1 MSGELSAIERLAIA
15 EEARRETYRDIC
27 MLQDSLAAETDF
39 AAIEKLEYQLDQ
51 LNKACAMFVQDIEL
65 YDPDAKAEHATEA
78 QAVVR
83 RNRPL
88 VRLPSRVF
96 EGPELRRE
104 GLRLRAA
111 SHLRPR
117 VATALLRGSE
127 VPMATWQLAINA
139 SSPNIPPDLR
149 ARALG
154 EAYRWS
160 QFELH
165 DGKAENLVTEVYRTR
180 TLSQIKLLPLLGEG
194 SAPTTRFRRALMRL
208 AAVWLMNVGVS
219 RVVNDTPIISRGRVN
234 MQGLASMCG
243 GLCTAGW
250 PRREPPAHTPNWHYG
265 MEIRMFESEAW
276 VYGCSREDAAR
287 GSFISGCQHLYLTNQ
302 PVKVVGGTHMGLL
315 GSVKSVLELNGKVTV
330 TVVPSDP
337 TERAPSADM
346 HTPGALSF
354 GVAFGRVQPVL
365 PLLAAPSPIAVTRV
379 LTAAGISRGQDP
391 PPGAE
396 GRPITLDAQAVGLRG
411 GLTTDGLAVLCAE
424 FPECGENGN
433 VRGGRGL
440 RYVGQAPIARGRL
453 IGAFVGKGL
462 RTRSSHEDMMS
473 ENALAG
479 THAMPLRGW
488 VVDAAGSEVGVAL
501 INEGA
506 APNVEFKLVDVAHE
520 GTAYSLAICVARKRI
535 LSGDTL
541 HADYGSD
548 RSYGYSGTDRVRE
561 AASYSRP
568 CADMDGDGYRPT
580 KLKGTVE
587 SYFVNGNN
595 DEALR
600 RVLRWGGVR
609 WGRVPP
615 SYYPVQH
622 YGPDLPDENVARPIR
637 FPPRP

>member
-1 MSGELSAIERLAIA
+1 MSGELSGIERREIA

-219 RVVNDTPIISRGRVN
+219 RVVNDTPIKSRGRVD
-234 MQGLASMCG
+234 MQGPASMCG
-243 GLCTAGW
+243 GLRTAGW
-250 PRREPPAHTPNWHYG
+250 PRREPPAHTPRWHYG
-265 MEIRMFESEAW
+265 MEIRMFESE
-276 VYGCSREDAAR
+276 DAAKE
-287 GSFISGCQHLYLTNQ
+287 SFTSGCKRLYLRNQ

-365 PLLAAPSPIAVTRV
+365 PLLAAPSPIAVHRV
-379 LTAAGISRGQDP
+379 LTAAELPPGKDP

-440 RYVGQAPIARGRL
+440 RYIGQAPIARGRL

-506 APNVEFKLVDVAHE
+506 APNVEFQLVDVAHE

-541 HADYGSD
+541 HADYGSYG
-548 RSYGYSGTDRVRE
+548 RSTRVRRSLAHAVAIERVRE
-561 AASYSRP
+561 AAFYSRP

-622 YGPDLPDENVARPIR
+622 YGPDFPDENVARPIR